1 MALNNKKQST
11 LEKKAIEERQR
22 ELVRSDY
29 NKSDA
34 YSDSHIDAISN
45 PNAKNKPLGKGT
57 ADGGHMAY
65 VPDASKSSTSYNYS
79 SLNTISGGGSYD
91 IHGRNEQ
98 SGRNRLMAI
107 NIYGKTNP
115 YSHESVDT
123 SENLND
129 GQYVIKM

>member
-29 NKSDA
+29 NKLDV
-34 YSDSHIDAISN
+34 YSDSHIDAISD

-79 SLNTISGGGSYD
+79 SLNTMNGGGSYD
-91 IHGRNEQ
+91 IHGRNEE

-107 NIYGKTNP
+107 NIYSKDNAYGPN
-115 YSHESVDT
+115 SIDM
-123 SENLND
+123 SENLD
-129 GQYVIKM
+129 EGQYVIKM